1 MDNDRIKGKV
11 DEVAG
16 KVKSKVGEMTGDR
29 STQAEGIGQQI
40 KGKVENA
47 FGKVKDEGRAAIEEN
62 REKKQIEEEERVE
75 NRRDDVA

>member
-1 MDNDRIKGKV
+1 MDNDRIKGKM

-47 FGKVKDEGRAAIEEN
+47 FGKIKDEGRAAAEES
-62 REKKQIEEEERVE
+62 REKDVEREERVE
-75 NRRDDVA
+75 KRRDDVA

>member
-29 STQAEGIGQQI
+29 KTQAEGIGQQI

-47 FGKVKDEGRAAIEEN
+47 FGKVKDEGRAAIEEG
-62 REKKQIEEEERVE
+62 REKDVEHEERVE
-75 NRRDDVA
+75 ERRDDVA

>member
-1 MDNDRIKGKV
+1 MDNDRIKGKT
-11 DEVAG
+11 DEIAG

-47 FGKVKDEGRAAIEEN
+47 VGKIKDEGRAATEESREKQIEREEN
-62 REKKQIEEEERVE
+62 RRE
-75 NRRDDVA
+75 DVA

>member
-29 STQAEGIGQQI
+29 KTQAEGVGQQI

-47 FGKVKDEGRAAIEEN
+47 FGKVKDEGRAAAEES
-62 REKKQIEEEERVE
+62 REKDIEREERVE
-75 NRRDDVA
+75 KRREDVA

>member
-1 MDNDRIKGKV
+1 MDSDRIKGKM
-11 DEVAG
+11 DDVAG

-29 STQAEGIGQQI
+29 ETQAEGIGQQI

-47 FGKVKDEGRAAIEEN
+47 FGKVKDEGRAAVEQA
-62 REKKQIEEEERVE
+62 REKKIEHEERVE

>member
-29 STQAEGIGQQI
+29 ETQAEGIGQQI

-47 FGKVKDEGRAAIEEN
+47 VGKVKDEGRAIRDQVHQKEVEH
-62 REKKQIEEEERVE
+62 EERVE
-75 NRRDDVA
+75 DRRDDVA